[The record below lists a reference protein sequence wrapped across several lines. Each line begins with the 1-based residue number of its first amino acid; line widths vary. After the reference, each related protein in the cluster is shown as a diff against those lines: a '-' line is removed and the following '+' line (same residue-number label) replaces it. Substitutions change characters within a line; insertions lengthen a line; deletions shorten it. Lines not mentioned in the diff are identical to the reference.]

1 MANHQKAMTTFVK
14 EIIRIAKAEV
24 GVREIANTNCGERV
38 DQYKAATWLNPKKGW
53 AWCAAFVC
61 WVVREAMTSAGVKQ
75 TKTFKRPRTAGA
87 WDFENWSLEQDKTT
101 NTKKPHD
108 GDILPGDIVMFTF
121 SHIGIAVSAPDD
133 DGNVTTV
140 EGNTDTA
147 GSREGGGVYLKSRH
161 LSKIR
166 SRIRF
171 TI

>member
-1 MANHQKAMTTFVK
+1 MADHQKAMSLAK
-14 EIIRIAKAEV
+14 EIVRIAKAEV
-24 GVREIANTNCGERV
+24 GVREIRDTNCGVRV
-38 DQYKAATWLNPKKGW
+38 DEYKAATWLNPKKGW

-61 WVVREAMTSAGVKQ
+61 WVVREAMASAGVKQ

-87 WDFENWSLEQDKTT
+87 WDFENWSLEQDSTT
-101 NTKKPHD
+101 NTKKPHG
-108 GDILPGDIVMFTF
+108 GDILPGDIVVFTF
-121 SHIGIAVSAPDD
+121 SHIGIAVSSPN
-133 DGNVTTV
+133 GEGIVKVV
-140 EGNTDTA
+140 EGNTDAA

>member
-1 MANHQKAMTTFVK
+1 MANHQEAMTTFVK

-24 GVREIANTNCGERV
+24 GVREVANTNYGERV

-61 WVVREAMTSAGVKQ
+61 WVVREAMASAGVKQ

-101 NTKKPHD
+101 NTKKPHG
-108 GDILPGDIVMFTF
+108 GDILPGDIVVFTF
-121 SHIGIAVSAPDD
+121 SHIGIAVSSPN
-133 DGNVTTV
+133 GEGIVKVV
-140 EGNTDTA
+140 EGNTDAA

>member
-1 MANHQKAMTTFVK
+1 MADHQKTMSLAK
-14 EIIRIAKAEV
+14 EIVRIAKAEV
-24 GVREIANTNCGERV
+24 GVREIRDTNCGVRV
-38 DQYKAATWLNPKKGW
+38 DEYKAATWLNPKKGW

-61 WVVREAMTSAGVKQ
+61 WVVRESMTSAEVKQ
-75 TKTFKRPRTAGA
+75 TKTFNRPRTAGA

-101 NTKKPHD
+101 NTKKPHG
-108 GDILPGDIVMFTF
+108 GDILPGDIVVFTF
-121 SHIGIAVSAPDD
+121 SHIGIAVSSPN
-133 DGNVTTV
+133 GEGIVKVV
-140 EGNTDTA
+140 EGNTDAA

>member
-1 MANHQKAMTTFVK
+1 MADHQKAMSLAK
-14 EIIRIAKAEV
+14 EIVRIAKAEV
-24 GVREIANTNCGERV
+24 GVREIRDTNCGIRV
-38 DQYKAATWLNPKKGW
+38 DEYKAATWLNPKKGW

-61 WVVREAMTSAGVKQ
+61 WVVREAMASAGVKQ

-87 WDFENWSLEQDKTT
+87 WDFENWSLEQDSTT
-101 NTKKPHD
+101 NTKKPHG
-108 GDILPGDIVMFTF
+108 GDILPGDIVVFTF
-121 SHIGIAVSAPDD
+121 SHIGIAVSSPN
-133 DGNVTTV
+133 GEGIVKVV
-140 EGNTDTA
+140 EGNTDAA

>member
-1 MANHQKAMTTFVK
+1 MANHQKAMSLAK
-14 EIIRIAKAEV
+14 EIVRIAKAEV
-24 GVREIANTNCGERV
+24 GVREIRDTNCGIRV
-38 DQYKAATWLNPKKGW
+38 DEYKAATWLNPKKGW

-61 WVVREAMTSAGVKQ
+61 WVVREAMASTGVKQ

-101 NTKKPHD
+101 NTKKPHG
-108 GDILPGDIVMFTF
+108 GDILPGDIVVFTF
-121 SHIGIAVSAPDD
+121 SHIGIAVSSPN
-133 DGNVTTV
+133 GEGIVKVV
-140 EGNTDTA
+140 EGNTDAA

>member
-1 MANHQKAMTTFVK
+1 MTTFVK

-101 NTKKPHD
+101 NTKKPQD

-161 LSKIR
+161 ISKIR